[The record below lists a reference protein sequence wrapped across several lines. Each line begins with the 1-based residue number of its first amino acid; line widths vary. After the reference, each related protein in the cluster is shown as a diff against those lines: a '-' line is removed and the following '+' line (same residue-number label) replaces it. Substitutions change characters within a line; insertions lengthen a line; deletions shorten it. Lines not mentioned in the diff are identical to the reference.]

1 MNINQHFPQQI
12 QELQQYFSVENSG
25 SLVRAIPGEGC
36 DIPIYILGSS
46 TDSAWLAAELGL
58 PYAFAGHFAPQMM
71 ESAFEIY
78 HQNYK
83 PSAEFP
89 EPYTIACVN
98 GIAANTDDEAKKR
111 ATTLYQAFVNLI
123 RNDRKPYAPP
133 VNNMDEIW
141 NQMEKTHVTQM
152 LKYSF
157 IGGKETVKNQISEFQ
172 KRFQVDELMITSHI
186 YEHQARLQSYE
197 IIREAADDLNA

>member
-1 MNINQHFPQQI
+1 
-12 QELQQYFSVENSG
+12 
-25 SLVRAIPGEGC
+25 
-36 DIPIYILGSS
+36 
-46 TDSAWLAAELGL
+46 
-58 PYAFAGHFAPQMM
+58 
-71 ESAFEIY
+71 
-78 HQNYK
+78 
-83 PSAEFP
+83 
-89 EPYTIACVN
+89 
-98 GIAANTDDEAKKR
+98 
-111 ATTLYQAFVNLI
+111 
-123 RNDRKPYAPP
+123 
-133 VNNMDEIW
+133 MDEIW